1 MYEYRYHENKI
12 HGEPDFPFH
21 IYPVEHQAGTSCILP
36 IHWHN
41 EMEIIHL
48 AEGNAVFRIESREYA
63 VRAGDTLI
71 VHPGELH
78 SGDGIP
84 GGDIRY
90 FAIVFHFDWLSS
102 LQPDRIQQRYL
113 NPVAQGTVR
122 LPSMLSAADERH
134 APLTDLVRQMLICH
148 ERRPPAWE
156 MSLKALL
163 LMLIAELYCR
173 GLTLRAGEAPKR
185 GLRYQQQIKR
195 VLAYMEEHADDK
207 PDLDR
212 LAAVLSMSRSHF
224 CTFFKTQT
232 GMRPMEYLN
241 YIRVNKAAQL
251 LRTGACSVLEAALES
266 GFQNASYFAKWFKTF
281 MHTTPS
287 EYRSRYASGL

>member
-1 MYEYRYHENKI
+1 MYEYRYHENKT

-21 IYPVEHQAGTSCILP
+21 IYQVEHKAGTSCILP

-48 AEGNAVFRIESREYA
+48 AEGNAVFRIENREYA
-63 VRAGDTLI
+63 ARAGDTLI

-78 SGDGIP
+78 SGDGIA

-90 FAIVFHFDWLSS
+90 YAIVFHFDWLSS
-102 LQPDRIQQRYL
+102 LQPDRIQQLYL

-122 LPSMLSAADERH
+122 LPALLSAADERH
-134 APLTDLVRQMLICH
+134 APLTDLVRQILNCH
-148 ERRPPAWE
+148 ESRPPAWE

-163 LMLIAELYCR
+163 LMLIAGCYR
-173 GLTLRAGEAPKR
+173 YGLTGQTGETAKR
-185 GLRYQQQIKR
+185 GRRYQQQIKR
-195 VLAYMEEHADDK
+195 VLAYMEEHACDN
-207 PDLDR
+207 PDLDQ

-251 LRTGACSVLEAALES
+251 LRTGDCSVLEAALES
-266 GFQNASYFAKWFKTF
+266 GFQSASYFAKWFKLF